1 MTITNQESFVFI
13 LGGCMPKI
21 FCAFFLSL
29 LISVPFAARAE
40 YDYDLDVDT
49 SDPLYLLQDDTILS
63 ESGISYGHDRL
74 RLVQGLS
81 YGLNDRLSI
90 SGRVHYQVDFAGR
103 GDGFSSIDV
112 GSTYRMGRAEDNDA
126 RLISDLLLG
135 FKFGGSSHVRTP
147 EFADSS
153 YYAGLRF
160 GRQWAGVSLAG
171 TIKSTWVF
179 DDTRGLSYIDFIP
192 ESYFR
197 LDNDWRAGFGFTFR
211 KSTNPKI
218 LNNQEWLNW
227 KLLCQFGRTQYIG
240 HVDYE
245 FEDNEVRVGLKAN
258 ILF

>member
-1 MTITNQESFVFI
+1 
-13 LGGCMPKI
+13 MPKKI
-21 FCAFFLSL
+21 CAF
-29 LISVPFAARAE
+29 LIPLFVLMPFAARA
-40 YDYDLDVDT
+40 DYDLDIDT
-49 SDPLYLLQDDTILS
+49 SDPLFLLQDDTILS
-63 ESGISYGHDRL
+63 ESGLSYGRDVL
-74 RLVQGLS
+74 RFAQALS

-90 SGRVHYQVDFAGR
+90 SGRVHYQVDFVGR
-103 GDGFSSIDV
+103 GDGFSSIDI
-112 GSTYRMGRAEDNDA
+112 GSVYRMGRAEDNDA

-160 GRQWAGVSLAG
+160 GRQWVGVSLSG

-179 DDTRGLSYIDFIP
+179 DKTRGLSYIDFIP

-197 LDNDWRAGFGFTFR
+197 LDENWRAGLGATLR
-211 KSTNPKI
+211 KSTNPQI
-218 LNNQEWLNW
+218 LNNQEWINW
-227 KLLCQFGRTQYIG
+227 KMICQFGRTQYTG

-245 FEDNEVRVGLKAN
+245 FEDDEVRVGAKVN